1 MVLFSALNSISDP
14 VLFYLA
20 SGVVVINVLVI
31 LLLIQ
36 VISIRIYGVYRHRTE
51 SIGRDI
57 WRPILAEMMQT
68 YPDNIP
74 KLQRKHRHVFLHE
87 WNKFYFML
95 RGETSGRL
103 QKLSRQLGLDV
114 VAKKYIVNKNMRNKL
129 LGIVTLGHMQ
139 ETSTWNQLV
148 DFVHSEHSILSL
160 TAAQALVDID
170 SKNAMTFLMP
180 HIIKRRDWPLARVA
194 MMINS
199 SDSSQLTAAMRKAI
213 EQAPEED
220 IPHILKF
227 LSSTHFD
234 PEISKLCDQLSNSN
248 DNRIVATCIKIAKDE
263 HGLKLARKHA
273 DNPEWYI
280 RLHVATVLGRMG
292 LQEDVAIL
300 IKLMSDKEWWVRY
313 RSAQSLAQMPFI
325 DADDLKNI
333 HDNLQ
338 DRYARDILQQVISE
352 QEMH

>member
-14 VLFYLA
+14 VLYYLA
-20 SGVVVINVLVI
+20 SSVVVINALVI

-36 VISIRIYGVYRHRTE
+36 VISIRIYGVYQHRSE
-51 SIGRDI
+51 RIGRKI
-57 WRPILAEMMQT
+57 WRPILAEMMQS
-68 YPDNIP
+68 YPENIP

-95 RGETSGRL
+95 RGETTGRL
-103 QKLSRQLGLDV
+103 QKLSRQQGLDV
-114 VAKKYIVNKNMRNKL
+114 IARKYIDNNNMRKKL

-139 ETSTWNQLV
+139 EISIWNNLI

-160 TAAQALVDID
+160 TAAQALVDIN
-170 SKNAMTFLMP
+170 SKDAMQFLIP

-194 MMINS
+194 MMLNS
-199 SDSSQLTAAMRKAI
+199 TSSEQLVKMLNKAI
-213 EQAPEED
+213 DEASED
-220 IPHILKF
+220 EIPHILQF
-227 LSSTHFD
+227 LSSSHFD
-234 PEISKLCDQLSNSN
+234 PAINKLCERLGNSD
-248 DNRIVATCIKIAKDE
+248 DNRIIAACIKIIKDE

-273 DNPEWYI
+273 SNPEWYI

-292 LQEDVAIL
+292 LQEDVKL
-300 IKLMSDKEWWVRY
+300 LTRLMSDPEWWVRY

-325 DADDLKNI
+325 DAAELEKI
-333 HDNLQ
+333 HDHLQ

-352 QEMH
+352 QELH

>member
-20 SGVVVINVLVI
+20 SGVVIINALVI
-31 LLLIQ
+31 LLLMQ
-36 VISIRIYGVYRHRTE
+36 VISIRIYGVYQHRSET
-51 SIGRDI
+51 IGREI
-57 WRPILAEMMQT
+57 WRPILAEMMQA

-95 RGETSGRL
+95 RGETTHRL
-103 QKLSRQLGLDV
+103 QKLSRQQGLDI
-114 VAKKYIVNKNMRNKL
+114 VARKYIDNRNMRKKL

-139 ETSTWNQLV
+139 EYSIWDNLI

-170 SKNAMTFLMP
+170 SKTAIPFLMP
-180 HIIKRRDWPLARVA
+180 HIIKRHDWPLARVA

-199 SDSSQLTAAMRKAI
+199 ADSAQLTTALSKAI
-213 EQAPEED
+213 DAASTED

-227 LSSTHFD
+227 LSSSYFD
-234 PEISKLCDQLSNSN
+234 PEVSKLCDRLSTSD
-248 DNRIVATCIKIAKDE
+248 DNRVIATCIKIAKDE
-263 HGLKLARKHA
+263 QGLMLARKHA
-273 DNPEWYI
+273 SNPEWYI

-292 LQEDVAIL
+292 LQEDVKIL
-300 IKLMSDKEWWVRY
+300 IKLMSDAEWWVRY

-325 DADDLKNI
+325 HTEDLTKI
-333 HDNLQ
+333 RDNLQ
-338 DRYARDILQQVISE
+338 DRYARDILQQVIFE
-352 QEMH
+352 QELH

>member
-1 MVLFSALNSISDP
+1 
-14 VLFYLA
+14 
-20 SGVVVINVLVI
+20 
-31 LLLIQ
+31 
-36 VISIRIYGVYRHRTE
+36 
-51 SIGRDI
+51 
-57 WRPILAEMMQT
+57 MMQT

-74 KLQRKHRHVFLHE
+74 RLQRKHRHVFLHE

-95 RGETSGRL
+95 RGETIARL
-103 QKLSRQLGLDV
+103 QKLSRQQELDV
-114 VAKKYIVNKNMRNKL
+114 IAKKYINNKNMRKKL

-139 ETSTWNQLV
+139 DISIWNRLI

-194 MMINS
+194 MMLNTS
-199 SDSSQLTAAMRKAI
+199 NSSQLTKALSKAI
-213 EQAPEED
+213 EQASDDD

-227 LSSTHFD
+227 LSSSYFD
-234 PEISKLCDQLSNSN
+234 PEISKLCDRLSDSD
-248 DNRIVATCIKIAKDE
+248 DNRVIATCIKIAKDE
-263 HGLKLARKHA
+263 HGLMLARKHA
-273 DNPEWYI
+273 NNTEWYI

-292 LQEDVAIL
+292 VQEDVKTL
-300 IKLMSDKEWWVRY
+300 IQLMSDAEWWVRY

-325 DADDLKNI
+325 SSDDLERI

-352 QEMH
+352 QELH